1 MYTHLAE
8 GIRDADTAA
17 LDHLDG
23 EVDVQ
28 PEVELDEHL
37 ARPLVGQQAIIIPH
51 LDKTNKNGRIDDV
64 LYIHY
69 LLSILF

>member
-1 MYTHLAE
+1 MYPHLAE
-8 GIRDADTAA
+8 GVRDADAAA

-51 LDKTNKNGRIDDV
+51 LDNKFENGRIENV
-64 LYIHY
+64 LYTTY
-69 LLSILF
+69 CQYGK